1 MELPQADR
9 DMIHQLAMGMNE
21 RNRRQRAKRALQ
33 LAERVD
39 EAHREVGRLVAE
51 FRRIDPE
58 LERVVLFGSLAR
70 SSVTRL
76 SFDIDLAVSTRR
88 YLELLG
94 PALASPF
101 KVDLVD
107 LDTAAPYVL
116 EAIARDGVEKYR
128 AGT

>member
-1 MELPQADR
+1 
-9 DMIHQLAMGMNE
+9 MIHQLAMGMNE